1 MEDKFLLLKTST
13 GKEYKL
19 KKLIFFDKEKALN
32 VIYKIV
38 KDNDKDDVIWLD
50 AVDLYKKE
58 KENGIIDFNI
68 VKYNKLDQNLILE
81 DEYSDDAEVYEDRR
95 LEDLYHE
102 QIQENSKNYYE
113 EIENEVLYDWQEKD
127 ITDNLKS
134 LDYWYKKGKKPKEED
149 CIIYLC
155 DDIKDYIT
163 AKVNDC
169 YKEYCFLEDT
179 IPMDKKEIEYFS
191 IKDEFKTA
199 WQWLALDRRKVKDKA
214 IPVSKRNW
222 ILNDF
227 TQEFY
232 EKDKEYYYYKGTDT
246 EKVED
251 KEYNKL
257 KDLYIKK
264 FGGWE
269 KIDLENTEYNGKKWY

>member
-1 MEDKFLLLKTST
+1 MKDDFLLLKTST

-19 KKLIFFDKEKALN
+19 KKISFFDKEKILKK
-32 VIYKIV
+32 IYGVV
-38 KDNDKDDVIWLD
+38 KDNDKGDVNWLY

-58 KENGIIDFNI
+58 KERGFIDSNI
-68 VKYNKLDQNLILE
+68 VKKYNLDPNLDLK
-81 DEYSDDAEVYEDRR
+81 DDDSDDTEDYKDIR
-95 LEDLYHE
+95 LEDLYCE
-102 QIQENSKNYYE
+102 QIQEDSKNCYE
-113 EIENEVLYDWQEKD
+113 EIANEVFYYLQEKD

-134 LDYWYKKGKKPKEED
+134 LDYWCRDGKKPKDEE
-149 CIIYLC
+149 CIIYMC
-155 DDIKDYIT
+155 NDIEDYIT
-163 AKVNDC
+163 NDC
-169 YKEYCFLEDT
+169 YKEYCFKED
-179 IPMDKKEIEYFS
+179 IVPMSEDEKEYFR

-199 WQWLALDRRKVKDKA
+199 WQWLALDRRKVKNKA
-214 IPVSKRNW
+214 IPISKKNW
-222 ILNDF
+222 ILDNF

-264 FGGWE
+264 FGGWQR
-269 KIDLENTEYNGKKWY
+269 IDLENTKYNGKKWY

>member
-1 MEDKFLLLKTST
+1 MEDNFLFLKTST

-19 KKLIFFDKEKALN
+19 KKLSFFDKEKILN
-32 VIYKIV
+32 VIYRIV
-38 KDNDKDDVIWLD
+38 KENDKKDVIWLD

-68 VKYNKLDQNLILE
+68 VKHNKLDPNLILE

-102 QIQENSKNYYE
+102 QIQKDCKNYYE
-113 EIENEVLYDWQEKD
+113 EIANEVFYYLQEED

-134 LDYWYKKGKKPKEED
+134 LDYWCRDGKKPKDEE
-149 CIIYLC
+149 CIIYMC
-155 DDIKDYIT
+155 NDIEDYIT
-163 AKVNDC
+163 NDC
-169 YKEYCFLEDT
+169 YKEYCFKED
-179 IPMDKKEIEYFS
+179 IVPMSEDEKEYFR

-199 WQWLALDRRKVKDKA
+199 WQWLALDRRKVKDNA
-214 IPVSKRNW
+214 VPISKKNW
-222 ILNDF
+222 ILNKF

-232 EKDKEYYYYKGTDT
+232 KEDKEYYYYMGIDT

-251 KEYNKL
+251 KEYKKL

>member
-1 MEDKFLLLKTST
+1 MEDEFLLLKTST

-38 KDNDKDDVIWLD
+38 KDNDKDDVIWLS
-50 AVDLYKKE
+50 AVELFKDEKK
-58 KENGIIDFNI
+58 KGIIDFNI
-68 VKYNKLDQNLILE
+68 VKYYKLDPNTILE
-81 DEYSDDAEVYEDRR
+81 NEFSDDTEFYADMR

-113 EIENEVLYDWQEKD
+113 EIENEVLYDWQEKN

-134 LDYWYKKGKKPKEED
+134 LDYWHKNGRKPKDEK
-149 CIIYLC
+149 CIIYMS
-155 DDIKDYIT
+155 DSIEDYI
-163 AKVNDC
+163 KNDL
-169 YKEYCFLEDT
+169 YKEYCFVEDT
-179 IPMDKKEIEYFS
+179 IPMDKKEMEFLK
-191 IKDEFKTA
+191 IKDELKTA
-199 WQWLALDRRKVKDKA
+199 WQWLAQDRRKVKNKA
-214 IPVSKRNW
+214 IPISKLNR
-222 ILNDF
+222 IYNDF

-232 EKDKEYYYYKGTDT
+232 EEDKEYYYYKGIDT
-246 EKVED
+246 EKVTEE
-251 KEYNKL
+251 EYKKL

-264 FGGWE
+264 FAGWE

>member
-19 KKLIFFDKEKALN
+19 KKVSYFDKEKILKK
-32 VIYKIV
+32 IYGVV
-38 KDNDKDDVIWLD
+38 KDNDKGDVNWLY

-58 KENGIIDFNI
+58 KERGFIDSNI
-68 VKYNKLDQNLILE
+68 VKKCNLDPNLDLKNE
-81 DEYSDDAEVYEDRR
+81 DCDDTEDYKDIR

-102 QIQENSKNYYE
+102 QIQKDSKNYYE
-113 EIENEVLYDWQEKD
+113 EIANEVFYYLQEED

-134 LDYWYKKGKKPKEED
+134 LDYWYKNGKKPKEED

-155 DDIKDYIT
+155 DDIEDYIT
-163 AKVNDC
+163 TNDC
-169 YKEYCFLEDT
+169 YKEYCFKDDIT
-179 IPMDKKEIEYFS
+179 PMSEEEKEYFI
-191 IKDEFKTA
+191 IKNRFKTA
-199 WQWLALDRRKVKDKA
+199 WQWLAQDKRKVKDKA

-222 ILNDF
+222 ILNKF

-232 EKDKEYYYYKGTDT
+232 KEDKEYYYYNGTDT

-257 KDLYIKK
+257 KDLYIKE

-269 KIDLENTEYNGKKWY
+269 KIDLDNTKYNGKKWY

>member
-19 KKLIFFDKEKALN
+19 KKLSCFNKEKVLEKM
-32 VIYKIV
+32 YKIIEN
-38 KDNDKDDVIWLD
+38 DDKDDVIWLS
-50 AVDLYKKE
+50 AVDIYEKE
-58 KENGIIDFNI
+58 KERGFIDSNI
-68 VKYNKLDQNLILE
+68 VKKYNLDPNLDLE
-81 DEYSDDAEVYEDRR
+81 NEDFDDTEDYKDIR
-95 LEDLYHE
+95 LEDLYYE
-102 QIQENSKNYYE
+102 QIQRISEIYYE
-113 EIENEVLYDWQEKD
+113 EIEDGVFYYLQEKD

-169 YKEYCFLEDT
+169 YKGYCFLEDT

-199 WQWLALDRRKVKDKA
+199 WQWLAQDRRKVKDKA
-214 IPVSKRNW
+214 IPISKISW
-222 ILNDF
+222 ILNRF

-232 EKDKEYYYYKGTDT
+232 QEDKEYYYYKGIDT
-246 EKVED
+246 EKVTEE
-251 KEYNKL
+251 EYNKL
-257 KDLYIKK
+257 KDLYIKLY
-264 FGGWE
+264 GGWE
-269 KIDLENTEYNGKKWY
+269 RIDLENTEYNGKKWY

>member
-13 GKEYKL
+13 VKEYKL
-19 KKLIFFDKEKALN
+19 KKISYFDKEKVLN
-32 VIYKIV
+32 VIYRIV
-38 KDNDKDDVIWLD
+38 KDNDKNDVIWLY
-50 AVDLYKKE
+50 AVELFKDEKK
-58 KENGIIDFNI
+58 KGIIDFNI
-68 VKYNKLDQNLILE
+68 VKYYKLDPNLILE

-113 EIENEVLYDWQEKD
+113 EIENDVLYDWQEED

-134 LDYWYKKGKKPKEED
+134 LDYWYRDGKKPKDEE
-149 CIIYLC
+149 CIIYMC
-155 DDIKDYIT
+155 NDIEDYIT
-163 AKVNDC
+163 NDC
-169 YKEYCFLEDT
+169 YKEYCFKDDI
-179 IPMDKKEIEYFS
+179 IPMSEEEIEYFR

-199 WQWLALDRRKVKDKA
+199 WQWLSENKRKVKDKA
-214 IPVSKRNW
+214 IPISKRNW
-222 ILNDF
+222 ILNKF

-232 EKDKEYYYYKGTDT
+232 KEDKEYYYYMGIDT

-257 KDLYIKK
+257 KDLYIKE

>member
-19 KKLIFFDKEKALN
+19 KKLSFFNKEKIFKK
-32 VIYKIV
+32 IYKIV
-38 KDNDKDDVIWLD
+38 EDNDKGDVNWLY

-58 KENGIIDFNI
+58 KERGFIDSNI
-68 VKYNKLDQNLILE
+68 VKKYNLDPNLDLK
-81 DEYSDDAEVYEDRR
+81 DDDSDDTEDYKDIR
-95 LEDLYHE
+95 LEDLYCE
-102 QIQENSKNYYE
+102 QIQEDSKNYYE
-113 EIENEVLYDWQEKD
+113 EIANEVFYYLQEKD

-134 LDYWYKKGKKPKEED
+134 LDYWCRDGKKPKDEE
-149 CIIYLC
+149 CIIYMC
-155 DDIKDYIT
+155 NDIEDYIT
-163 AKVNDC
+163 NDC
-169 YKEYCFLEDT
+169 YKEYCFKED
-179 IPMDKKEIEYFS
+179 IVPMSEDEKEYFR

-199 WQWLALDRRKVKDKA
+199 WQWLALDRRKVKNKA
-214 IPVSKRNW
+214 IPISKKNW
-222 ILNDF
+222 ILDNF

-269 KIDLENTEYNGKKWY
+269 KIDLKNTKYNGKKWY